1 MLDGMDLV
9 GTAAP
14 GYRAP
19 DAPRSPDQRIAAL
32 AAAQHGVVG
41 RGQLTALGLSD
52 SAVGRR
58 VAAGR
63 LHRVHRGV
71 YAVGHPVLGPNG
83 HRLAAVLACGP
94 AAVLSH
100 ASAAGLW
107 GIRPDNGSRV
117 DVTVV
122 GGSCRR
128 SRRLRVHRARALPAA
143 ERAVRDAIPVTS
155 PARTVLDL
163 APTLSERALER
174 MLDRVEVERLT
185 DVRTILATVA
195 ANHGHHGS
203 GPLRRT
209 LAQHVPGTT
218 LTRSR
223 LEERVLALCRAHGLP
238 RPLVNHPV
246 LGLEVDFV
254 FPDGVLV
261 EADSWRYHHRP
272 AAFARDRE
280 RDGMLVRAGYRVL
293 RFSDEQ
299 IVGDP
304 GAVARTIAAAL
315 DGRGASGAR

>member
-1 MLDGMDLV
+1 MLGDMACAD
-9 GTAAP
+9 AAVP

-19 DAPRSPDQRIAAL
+19 DAPQTPDQRIAAL
-32 AAAQHGVVG
+32 AAAQHGVVE
-41 RGQLTALGLSD
+41 RGQLTALGLSQ

-58 VAAGR
+58 VATGR
-63 LHRVHRGV
+63 LHRVHRAV

-83 HRLAAVLACGP
+83 RRLAAVLSCGP
-94 AAVLSH
+94 EALLSH
-100 ASAAGLW
+100 ASAADLW
-107 GIRPDNGSRV
+107 GMRAYNGSRV

-122 GGSCRR
+122 GGS
-128 SRRLRVHRARALPAA
+128 SRRGDQMRVHRARSLPAE

-163 APTLSERALER
+163 AATLSERALER
-174 MLDRVEVERLT
+174 LLDRVEIERLT
-185 DVRTILATVA
+185 DVRTILATAA
-195 ANHGHHGS
+195 ANHGHHGC

-209 LAQHVPGTT
+209 LAEHVPGTT

-238 RPLVNHPV
+238 RPLVNYAV

-254 FPDGVLV
+254 FPGGLLV

-280 RDGMLVRAGYRVL
+280 RDGILVRAGYRVV

-299 IVGDP
+299 IVGEP
-304 GAVARTIAAAL
+304 AAVARTIGAAL
-315 DGRGASGAR
+315 AGRVSSGAR

>member
-1 MLDGMDLV
+1 MLGGMDAV
-9 GTAAP
+9 DPAVP

-19 DAPRSPDQRIAAL
+19 DAPQTPDQRIAAL
-32 AAAQHGVVG
+32 AAAQHGVVE
-41 RGQLTALGLSD
+41 RGQLTALGLSE

-58 VAAGR
+58 VATGR
-63 LHRVHRGV
+63 LHRVHRAV

-83 HRLAAVLACGP
+83 RRLAAVLACGP

-100 ASAAGLW
+100 ASAAELW
-107 GIRPDNGSRV
+107 GIRAHNGARV
-117 DVTVV
+117 EVTVV
-122 GGSCRR
+122 GGSSRR
-128 SRRLRVHRARALPAA
+128 GERLRVHRARSLPAE

-163 APTLSERALER
+163 APVLSERALER
-174 MLDRVEVERLT
+174 LLDRVEVERLT

-195 ANHGHHGS
+195 ANHGHHGC

-223 LEERVLALCRAHGLP
+223 LEERVLALCRAAGLP

-254 FPDGVLV
+254 FPGGVLV

-280 RDGMLVRAGYRVL
+280 RDGILVRAGYRIL
-293 RFSDEQ
+293 RFADEQ
-299 IVGDP
+299 IIGEP
-304 GAVARTIAAAL
+304 GVVARTIATAL
-315 DGRGASGAR
+315 GGRVSSGAR